1 MICSIWIQ
9 HFHNNF
15 VFRFGS
21 FLKFLCFSF
30 CQKNTGNL
38 CLAVMPYQQEGWPW
52 VCRGYVL
59 LLFSL
64 TISSQQV
71 PNPSLTPPLRIHLFF
86 SFFDHRVTTLVRGL
100 APSLRG
106 GKYNHSPG
114 TQNTSFRSFSVL
126 LNWQGREQMRKNQIP
141 LSFLFFSQPLF
152 LFLYHHGLS
161 LTTLHGSVPTAYL
174 HQVLRWCLSHL
185 KIPPWILTQPLI
197 CSLCPLIC
205 FAPDQLLTCLVDL
218 PFQSPCCRH

>member
-1 MICSIWIQ
+1 MQVQGKIMICSIWIQ

-30 CQKNTGNL
+30 CQKNTGSL

-64 TISSQQV
+64 TISQQQV

-114 TQNTSFRSFSVL
+114 TQNSSFRSFSVL

-141 LSFLFFSQPLF
+141 LSFPFFSQPLF
-152 LFLYHHGLS
+152 LFLYHHRLS

-174 HQVLRWCLSHL
+174 HKSCVGVFH
-185 KIPPWILTQPLI
+185 T
-197 CSLCPLIC
+197 
-205 FAPDQLLTCLVDL
+205 
-218 PFQSPCCRH
+218 